1 MWAHVI
7 HQSGKLE
14 PFRATQP
21 RNIEHMKGHGWVD
34 MDFRTAWVDMQWH
47 ASLNKTHIS
56 GCFVATV
63 AMQKQDHLLK
73 GRIKG
78 KKFKMDEHAVAT
90 CHFNSIL
97 WQALAFLLIQV
108 VTCLHRLTL
117 LRGLC
122 RTLVVAVLLRQSLFR
137 SQCEAWRRTD
147 EIFLPCC
154 DEYLCS
160 QAFSNVLVFV
170 LQTARW

>member
-1 MWAHVI
+1 MH
-7 HQSGKLE
+7 E
-14 PFRATQP
+14 
-21 RNIEHMKGHGWVD
+21 N
-34 MDFRTAWVDMQWH
+34 
-47 ASLNKTHIS
+47 
-56 GCFVATV
+56 
-63 AMQKQDHLLK
+63 
-73 GRIKG
+73 
-78 KKFKMDEHAVAT
+78 AVAT

-97 WQALAFLLIQV
+97 WQALACLLIQV

-122 RTLVVAVLLRQSLFR
+122 RTLVVAVLLRQNLFR

-170 LQTARW
+170 LQTARWYLRQRLWICTAQGFRSQKNVHYTSSGDYHYSRVSKHNRRQCLNHPEFNPWYRLHPT